1 METAR
6 PLPTGEGYAHRSMHT
21 LTTHIAST
29 RDGNILHITLA
40 RPEKKNAL
48 TSAMYEALIVLL
60 HGADADENIRAITI
74 EGSGGNFS
82 AGNDIGDF
90 LSGARDMLNAPAFRF
105 IKAIAS
111 CGTPLVAAVEG
122 VAVGV
127 GTTLLLHCDLAYA
140 APDAKFRMPFVD
152 LGLVPE
158 AAASLLVP
166 QLAGMKK
173 AVEWLM
179 LGDSFDAVDAARH
192 GVINAV
198 IDADTLRTHARAQAR
213 RLAAKPPAALAATR
227 RLMRGD
233 RSGMLARIDAEG
245 EAFGKALASPEARA
259 AFMAFMEKGKAK
271 G

>member
-1 METAR
+1 MTN
-6 PLPTGEGYAHRSMHT
+6 
-21 LTTHIAST
+21 HIHCV
-29 RDGNILHITLA
+29 RDGDVLQITLA

-48 TSAMYEALIVLL
+48 TSAMYETLIVLL
-60 HGADADENIRAITI
+60 READASEAIRAVTL
-74 EGSGGNFS
+74 EGSGGSFC

-90 LSGARDMLNAPAFRF
+90 LSGARDMHNAPAFRF
-105 IKAIAS
+105 IKAIAA
-111 CGTPLVAAVEG
+111 CDTPIVAAVEG

-127 GTTLLLHCDLAYA
+127 GTTMLLHCDLAYA

-158 AAASLLVP
+158 AAASLIVP

-173 AVEWLM
+173 AAEWLM
-179 LGDSFDAVDAARH
+179 LGDGFDAADAARF
-192 GVINAV
+192 GIVNAV

-213 RLAAKPPAALAATR
+213 RLASKPPAALAATR
-227 RLMRGD
+227 ALMRGD
-233 RSGMLARIDAEG
+233 RAHVLARVDAEAI
-245 EAFGKALASPEARA
+245 AFGAALASPEARA

>member
-1 METAR
+1 
-6 PLPTGEGYAHRSMHT
+6 LKRSIHT
-21 LTTHIAST
+21 LTDHIRSA
-29 RDGNILHITLA
+29 RDGHVLNITLA

-60 HGADADENIRAITI
+60 HEADADATIRAVAI
-74 EGSGGNFS
+74 EGSGRSFC

-105 IKAIAS
+105 IKALAA
-111 CGTPLVAAVEG
+111 CDTPLVAAVEG
-122 VAVGV
+122 AAVGV

-140 APDAKFRMPFVD
+140 APDAKFRMPFVN

-166 QLAGMKK
+166 QLAGVKK
-173 AVEWLM
+173 ATEWLM
-179 LGDSFDAVDAARH
+179 LGDGFDARDAERF

-198 IDADTLRTHARAQAR
+198 VETGVSAHARAQAQ

-227 RLMRGD
+227 KLMRGG
-233 RSGMLARIDAEG
+233 RAAILARIDAEG
-245 EAFGKALASPEARA
+245 AAFGAALASPEARA
-259 AFMAFMEKGKAK
+259 AFTSFMEKGKAK
-271 G
+271 A

>member
-1 METAR
+1 MTD
-6 PLPTGEGYAHRSMHT
+6 HIRS
-21 LTTHIAST
+21 A
-29 RDGNILHITLA
+29 RDGHVLNITLA

-60 HGADADENIRAITI
+60 READADDAIRAVTL

-90 LSGARDMLNAPAFRF
+90 LSGARDMHDAPAFRF
-105 IKAIAS
+105 IRTIAS
-111 CGTPLVAAVEG
+111 CQTPIVAAVEG

-127 GTTLLLHCDLAYA
+127 GTTMLLHCDLAYA

-158 AAASLLVP
+158 AAASLLAP

-173 AVEWLM
+173 ATEWLM
-179 LGDSFDAVDAARH
+179 LGDGFDAAEAARF

-227 RLMRGD
+227 KLMRGD
-233 RSGMLARIDAEG
+233 HAAILARIDTEG
-245 EAFGKALASPEARA
+245 IAFGAALASPEAHA
-259 AFMAFMEKGKAK
+259 AFMSFMEKSKVKA
-271 G
+271 

>member
-1 METAR
+1 MTE
-6 PLPTGEGYAHRSMHT
+6 
-21 LTTHIAST
+21 HIISV
-29 RDGNILHITLA
+29 RDGHLLHITLA

-60 HGADADENIRAITI
+60 RDADTNADIRVVTL
-74 EGSGGNFS
+74 EGAGGNFS

-105 IKAIAS
+105 IKAIAG
-111 CGTPLVAAVEG
+111 CQTPIVAAVEG

-127 GTTLLLHCDLAYA
+127 GTTMLLHCDLAYA
-140 APDAKFRMPFVD
+140 APTARFRMPFVD

-173 AVEWLM
+173 AAEWLM
-179 LGDSFDAVDAARH
+179 LGDGFDAVDAARF
-192 GVINAV
+192 GVVNAV

-213 RLAAKPPAALAATR
+213 RLASKPPAALAATR
-227 RLMRGD
+227 ALMRGD
-233 RSGMLARIDAEG
+233 RAQVVARIDAEG
-245 EAFGKALASPEARA
+245 VAFGAALASPEARA
-259 AFMAFMEKGKAK
+259 AFLAFMDKGKVK